1 MGWVSPLI
9 SAASLARRLFDA
21 PEGARPVVLD
31 VRWRLGGPPAEP
43 DYLAGHLPGARFV
56 DLPTTL
62 SDPPGPAGRHPLPD
76 PVRLADELASLG
88 VSDGSSVVCYDDA
101 DGSTA
106 ARAWW
111 LLRWLGL
118 PPDRVQVLDGGY
130 AGWVEE
136 GFPVSRDIPA
146 ATPGRLTPRPGSM
159 PVLDAE
165 DAADAARRGVLLDAR
180 APGRY
185 LGESEPVDPRAGHV
199 PGARNAPFARHVGP
213 DGRWLD
219 AERLAE
225 HYRGLGVADGA
236 RVGAYCGSGVTATSV
251 VLALEYSGLL
261 PPERPAALYAGSWSH
276 WSSDPAR
283 PAAVGPEPTAGPAE
297 GSR

>member
-1 MGWVSPLI
+1 MSRVSPLI
-9 SAASLARRLFDA
+9 SAASLARRLAEA
-21 PEGARPVVLD
+21 PDGARPVVLD

-56 DLPTTL
+56 DLATVL

-76 PVRLADELASLG
+76 PARLAGELSALG

-101 DGSTA
+101 DGSVA

-118 PPDRVQVLDGGY
+118 PPDQVQVLDGGY
-130 AGWVEE
+130 AGWVER
-136 GFPVSRDIPA
+136 GFPVSREIPPSA
-146 ATPGRLTPRPGSM
+146 PGGLTPRPGSM
-159 PVLDAE
+159 PVLDA
-165 DAADAARRGVLLDAR
+165 DAAADTARRGVLLDAR

-185 LGESEPVDPRAGHV
+185 LGDSEPVDPRAGHV
-199 PGARNAPFARHVGP
+199 PGARNAPFASHLGT

-219 AERLAE
+219 AGRLAE
-225 HYRGLGVADGA
+225 HYRGLGVEDGEP
-236 RVGAYCGSGVTATSV
+236 VGAYCGSGVTATSV
-251 VLALEYSGLL
+251 VLALEYSGLR

-276 WSSDPAR
+276 WSADPAR
-283 PAAVGPEPTAGPAE
+283 PVAVGPEPAGGPAE
-297 GSR
+297 VAR

>member
-1 MGWVSPLI
+1 MSPLI
-9 SAASLARRLFDA
+9 SAADLARRLFDA
-21 PEGARPVVLD
+21 PDGARPVVLD

-56 DLPTTL
+56 DLPTML
-62 SDPPGPAGRHPLPD
+62 SAPPGPAGRHPLPD
-76 PVRLADELASLG
+76 PVRLADELASVG
-88 VSDGSSVVCYDDA
+88 VSDWSSVVCYDDA

-130 AGWVEE
+130 LGWAEE
-136 GFPVSRDIPA
+136 GFPVSREMPA
-146 ATPGRLTPRPGSM
+146 AAPGRLAPRSGSM

-165 DAADAARRGVLLDAR
+165 DAADTARRGVLLDAR
-180 APGRY
+180 APERY
-185 LGESEPVDPRAGHV
+185 LGASEPVDPRAGHI

-213 DGRWLD
+213 DGRWLA

-225 HYRGLGVADGA
+225 HYRGLGVDDGA

-251 VLALEYSGLL
+251 VLALEYCGLL

-276 WSSDPAR
+276 WSSDPVR
-283 PAAVGPEPTAGPAE
+283 PAAVGPEPMAGPAE
-297 GSR
+297 ESR